1 MPGVADLSVSELQGE
16 VPQDL
21 AEGGPHGRVD
31 AALVTA
37 GHVRL
42 DTHLEN
48 RTHTLQH
55 SRGLTVTPNEYK

>member
-1 MPGVADLSVSELQGE
+1 MRGQKVPGVADLSVSELQGK

-37 GHVRL
+37 GPVCL
-42 DTHLEN
+42 DTHLEDS
-48 RTHTLQH
+48 RT
-55 SRGLTVTPNEYK
+55 G